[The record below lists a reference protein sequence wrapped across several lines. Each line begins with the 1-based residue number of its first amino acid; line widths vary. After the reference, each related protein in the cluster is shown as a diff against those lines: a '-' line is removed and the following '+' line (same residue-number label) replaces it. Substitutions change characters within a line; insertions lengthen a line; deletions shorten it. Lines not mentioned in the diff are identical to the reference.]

1 MVFDCKKGLRLV
13 KLLIHQWLYTGVPVI
28 RESVK
33 WLNNNRDQLSVSF
46 LSFAVMRE
54 FNSNIRFEICICFIN
69 NNWYDVVSLSLINIE
84 FLEIEVLLCHNPYC
98 FSSQSQTVFQ
108 MGADCPQLFQFVLIN
123 RRKQLIFC
131 DPTTSST
138 AKWGL
143 RNDCRNSILMVLL
156 SRSG

>member
-1 MVFDCKKGLRLV
+1 
-13 KLLIHQWLYTGVPVI
+13 
-28 RESVK
+28 
-33 WLNNNRDQLSVSF
+33 
-46 LSFAVMRE
+46 MRE

-69 NNWYDVVSLSLINIE
+69 NNWYDVMSLSLINIE
-84 FLEIEVLLCHNPYC
+84 FLGIEVLLCHNPYC

-138 AKWGL
+138 AK
-143 RNDCRNSILMVLL
+143 
-156 SRSG
+156 